1 MLMNVTAPSL
11 WRMTMPTDIQK
22 AIEELRKLL
31 DFTTKEHHEV
41 VRAAAAVCRSVARN
55 KMATEGLAAYDCSDA
70 ILSALEPEAKR

>member
-1 MLMNVTAPSL
+1 
-11 WRMTMPTDIQK
+11 MPDAVK
-22 AIEELRKLL
+22 RLRKLL

-70 ILSALEPEAKR
+70 ILSALEPETGGDE